1 MKISAS
7 EAVAIGSVVVA
18 MDRAMP
24 GASARKYDLNGWFE
38 VKGNPISKVG
48 VFDYSGAQVGAPP
61 ADANKIYRVYRPAE
75 ELADPETIASF
86 KLTPLIND
94 HRMLGEGYTA
104 ADEYG
109 VDGVIGENVYF
120 ADDTLYA
127 NIKVFSKGLAEDLK
141 KGKVD
146 LSLGY
151 RCIYDFT
158 AGSYNG
164 QAYDCIQRKPR
175 GNHIALVDQGRMG
188 PGVKVLDHL
197 VFTVDAKETLVDP
210 EELKKIVAAAMAPVM
225 DSVAKLTEWQT
236 AKDAADADFM
246 AKKKEEEDA
255 KAAAD
260 AKAKDEE
267 ETDPEK
273 AGMDAALKEIATLKA
288 ELAGLKSAPAMDE
301 AAIVSL
307 VADKADLAERLS
319 NHVGTFDHSRMTV
332 TQVAEYGVEK
342 LGLKNVPKGMERIAV
357 DAALQSKTTPAAVTA
372 ALDNAN
378 TPLRSKLAAYAT
390 GA

>member
-1 MKISAS
+1 MT
-7 EAVAIGSVVVA
+7 VA
-18 MDRAMP
+18 MDRA
-24 GASARKYDLNGWFE
+24 AQSARKYDLNGWFE

-94 HRMLGEGYTA
+94 HRMLGEGHTA

-120 ADDTLYA
+120 ANDTLYA

-164 QAYDCIQRKPR
+164 QVYDCIQRKPR

-236 AKDAADADFM
+236 ARDAADADFI
-246 AKKKEEEDA
+246 AKKKKEDEE

-260 AKAKDEE
+260 AAAAAEEDE
-267 ETDPEK
+267 PA
-273 AGMDAALKEIATLKA
+273 AGMDAALAEIATLKA
-288 ELAGLKSAPAMDE
+288 EIAGLKSAPAMDE
-301 AAIVSL
+301 AAVVAI
-307 VADKADLAERLS
+307 VADKAGLVERLS
-319 NHVGTFDHSRMTV
+319 THIGTFDHSRMTV
-332 TQVAEYGVEK
+332 AQVAKYGVEK
-342 LGLKNVPKGMERIAV
+342 LGIKDVPEGHERVAI
-357 DAALQSKTTPAAVTA
+357 DAALQARTVPSATVVVEDAAI
-372 ALDNAN
+372 
-378 TPLRSKLAAYAT
+378 TPLRTKLAAYAKE
-390 GA
+390 A

>member
-1 MKISAS
+1 MT
-7 EAVAIGSVVVA
+7 VA
-18 MDRAMP
+18 MDRAP
-24 GASARKYDLNGWFE
+24 PSARQYDMNGWFE

-61 ADANKIYRVYRPAE
+61 ADANRIYKVYRPAE

-94 HRMLGEGYTA
+94 HRMLGEGHTA

-120 ADDTLYA
+120 SGDTLYA
-127 NIKVFSKGLAEDLK
+127 NIKVFGKGLAEDLK

-210 EELKKIVAAAMAPVM
+210 EELKKIIAAAMAPVL
-225 DSVAKLTEWQT
+225 DSITTITAWQT
-236 AKDAADADFM
+236 AKDAADADFT
-246 AKKKEEEDA
+246 AKKKKKEEDDA

-260 AKAKDEE
+260 AAAAAGAEE
-267 ETDPEK
+267 DMP
-273 AGMDAALKEIATLKA
+273 AGMDAALAQIAALQGEIAALKGA
-288 ELAGLKSAPAMDE
+288 APAMDE
-301 AAIVSL
+301 AAVVAI
-307 VADKADLAERLS
+307 VADKSDLAERLS
-319 NHVGTFDHSRMTV
+319 NHIGTFDHSRMTLA
-332 TQVAEYGVEK
+332 QVAKYGVEK
-342 LGLKNVPKGMERIAV
+342 LGIKNVAEGQERV
-357 DAALQSKTTPAAVTA
+357 SLDAYLQAKTVPTPTA
-372 ALDNAN
+372 AMDTVV
-378 TPLRSKLAAYAT
+378 TPLRGKLAAYAT